1 MRALAEGQALRGTGR
16 IGNVDTDTVYAW
28 LDRAGRHWRAVT
40 SYLFANLPIT
50 KCQVD
55 DLWSFVRK
63 QEAHLIVAAKVLA
76 L

>member
-1 MRALAEGQALRGTGR
+1 MPDARKARYQAAHRESHAIFVQPL
-16 IGNVDTDTVYAW
+16 
-28 LDRAGRHWRAVT
+28 
-40 SYLFANLPIT
+40 SIT